1 MQTDAPGEEALRLLI
16 LKAVISGL
24 VDIHVFEPELAERVS
39 ERPEASPVA
48 RRLAETGPVVANL
61 RHRLVHLTEL
71 DRLVL
76 PYLDGRNDRSEILD
90 GVEVAASRMETP
102 LLGPDGQPATEAEA
116 LRAVLPAAVDKS
128 LRRLLRSALLIR

>member
-1 MQTDAPGEEALRLLI
+1 M
-16 LKAVISGL
+16 ISGL

-71 DRLVL
+71 DRLVF

-90 GVEVAASRMETP
+90 GVEVAASKMETP
-102 LLGPDGQPATEAEA
+102 LLTPDGQPATEADA

-128 LRRLLRSALLIR
+128 LRRLLRSASFSFGRRWISVP